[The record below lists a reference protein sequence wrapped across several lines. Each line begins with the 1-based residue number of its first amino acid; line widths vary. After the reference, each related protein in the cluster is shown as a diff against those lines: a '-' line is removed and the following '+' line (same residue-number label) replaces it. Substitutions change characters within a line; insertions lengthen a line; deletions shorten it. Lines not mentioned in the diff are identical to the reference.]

1 MGAAETRATMKIE
14 NNRPVASVLALRR
27 GAQSGAAGFAP
38 ELEAGQRAS
47 AATGASGVASIDA
60 ILALQ
65 GEERAPGRRA
75 RQTRRGRDA
84 LDALQSLEEG
94 LLLGRAPGSL
104 KHRLEMLGR
113 GSEATGDAELDGV
126 LREIDTRVAVELAKL
141 RRQQG
146 NPSLVS

>member
-1 MGAAETRATMKIE
+1 MGAVETRATMKIE
-14 NNRPVASVLALRR
+14 NNRPVASVHGLRR
-27 GAQSGAAGFAP
+27 GAQTGAAGFAP
-38 ELEAGQRAS
+38 ELETGQRAS
-47 AATGASGVASIDA
+47 AANGVSGAASVDA

-94 LLLGRAPGSL
+94 LLLGRAPGAL
-104 KHRLEMLGR
+104 KTRLEALRRAG
-113 GSEATGDAELDGV
+113 EATGDAGLDDV

-141 RRQQG
+141 ERGRG
-146 NPSLVS
+146 PAFVT

>member
-1 MGAAETRATMKIE
+1 MKIE
-14 NNRPVASVLALRR
+14 NNRPVTPVIALRR
-27 GAQSGAAGFAP
+27 GAQAGAGGFAP

-47 AATGASGVASIDA
+47 AANGVSGVASVDA

-65 GEERAPGRRA
+65 GEDRSPGRRA

-94 LLLGRAPGSL
+94 LLLGRAPGAL
-104 KHRLEMLGR
+104 KARLEALRRAG
-113 GSEATGDAELDGV
+113 EATGDTGLDDV

-141 RRQQG
+141 QRQQG
-146 NPSLVS
+146 KPGLVS

>member
-1 MGAAETRATMKIE
+1 MKIE
-14 NNRPVASVLALRR
+14 NNRPAASVHGLRR
-27 GAQSGAAGFAP
+27 GSQAGASGFAP
-38 ELEAGQRAS
+38 ELEASQRAS
-47 AATGASGVASIDA
+47 AANGVSGVTSVDA

-94 LLLGRAPGSL
+94 LLLGRAPGAL
-104 KHRLEMLGR
+104 KTRLEALRRAG
-113 GSEATGDAELDGV
+113 EATGDAGLDDV

-141 RRQQG
+141 ERGRG
-146 NPSLVS
+146 PALVT